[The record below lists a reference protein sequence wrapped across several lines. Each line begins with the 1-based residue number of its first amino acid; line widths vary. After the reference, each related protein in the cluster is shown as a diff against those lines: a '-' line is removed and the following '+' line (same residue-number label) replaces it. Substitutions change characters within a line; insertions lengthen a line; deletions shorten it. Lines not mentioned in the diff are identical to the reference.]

1 MAANG
6 LTIGEL
12 ARRGGVAAT
21 TLRYYEQIALL
32 PPPVRVSGRRR
43 YSEDVL
49 RRLEVI
55 RLCKAAGFTLE
66 EIAVLFADETQG
78 RPRSRAL
85 AQGKLAEIDARMA
98 EWPGRATSSSGACPV
113 PVPRST
119 PAPAASMTALR
130 TGSAQNR

>member
-1 MAANG
+1 MTADG

-43 YSEDVL
+43 YSEAVL

-55 RLCKAAGFTLE
+55 RLCKAAGFTLD
-66 EIAVLFADETQG
+66 EIALLFADETQG
-78 RPRSRAL
+78 RPLSRAL
-85 AQGKLAEIDARMA
+85 AQGKLVEIDARMA
-98 EWPGRATSSSGACPV
+98 ELARARDIIEWGMACSCP
-113 PVPRST
+113 SID
-119 PAPAASMTALR
+119 ACSC
-130 TGSAQNR
+130 GIHDSAQNR

>member
-1 MAANG
+1 MAEDG

-32 PPPVRVSGRRR
+32 PPPGRVSGRRR

-55 RLCKAAGFTLE
+55 QLCKAAGFTLD

-98 EWPGRATSSSGACPV
+98 ELARARDIIEWGMSCTCPSIDACSCGV
-113 PVPRST
+113 H
-119 PAPAASMTALR
+119 
-130 TGSAQNR
+130 GSAQNR